1 MREVYKLYYKNIFK
15 PFVTGIFIGSE
26 KMKKKNKEPKNIQEL
41 GFIEPKQA
49 RKLIKKLEPEYSF
62 HKVIGQCPDYI
73 GSIELQNPLRV
84 IGYISYDYF
93 SLVNIDAGL
102 TPEHERLI
110 EIYEKVTSK

>member
-1 MREVYKLYYKNIFK
+1 
-15 PFVTGIFIGSE
+15 
-26 KMKKKNKEPKNIQEL
+26 MKKKTKEPKNIQEL

-73 GSIELQNPLRV
+73 GSIEIQNPSRV

-102 TPEHERLI
+102 TPEHEKLT
-110 EIYEKVTSK
+110 EIYNKVILF